1 MESNPQSV
9 LRLAYDDRFMYTVI
23 GYLDQLSIVFAH
35 SGIYLNGFWRC
46 MLGRYLPSTTTGC
59 HLRIAPP
66 RVPPGFRL
74 YGIYRR
80 EAIGFNLLDL
90 TVSV

>member
-1 MESNPQSV
+1 MLTLESISMAFGAV
-9 LRLAYDDRFMYTVI
+9 CSGTID
-23 GYLDQLSIVFAH
+23 LS
-35 SGIYLNGFWRC
+35 
-46 MLGRYLPSTTTGC
+46 TDTGC
-59 HLRIAPP
+59 QLRIAPP

-90 TVSV
+90 TVSA